1 MFTRIKPVIFKF
13 SKKPEITR
21 GLDEERIKEEW
32 QDIIGLINKS
42 ARDKS
47 QALYINDKGELV
59 IKVKNHLWLQEMS
72 FYKED
77 IKKAV
82 LKNKTIKSIKL
93 IT

>member
-1 MFTRIKPVIFKF
+1 MFIKIKPFILKF

-21 GLDEERIKEEW
+21 GLEEEKIKEEW
-32 QDIIGLINKS
+32 QDIIGVINKS

-47 QALYINDKGELV
+47 QALYIDSKGELV

-82 LKNKTIKSIKL
+82 RKNKTIKSIKL